1 MKILRQPIVLA
12 GFAALLAA
20 LSGCGTLSALNDVSV
35 PLEVYELRA
44 PETIASGNLRQ
55 LPVDV
60 VIELPTTSGALS
72 TDRIMI
78 RPNTLQAQ
86 YLPDVRWG
94 DATPVMVQTLMLR
107 AVEST
112 GTLRYVGRQPL
123 ASHGDFAVVTELV
136 DFQAELSEDG
146 QTATSNL
153 KIIVRVVREA
163 DASIIASK
171 TFTATAP
178 ATTTQNEAIVT
189 AFDTAATTLV
199 TDFAQWLANTLS
211 Q

>member
-1 MKILRQPIVLA
+1 MKTMRKPIILVGSL
-12 GFAALLAA
+12 ALLSAF
-20 LSGCGTLSALNDVSV
+20 SGCSTLSALNDVSV

-44 PETIASGNLRQ
+44 PDTIAVDKKRQ

-60 VIELPTTSGALS
+60 IIELPTTSGALS

-78 RPNTLQAQ
+78 RPNALQAQ

-107 AVEST
+107 AVEVS
-112 GTLRYVGRQPL
+112 GAVRYVGRQPL
-123 ASHGDFAVVTELV
+123 ASNGDFAVVTELV
-136 DFQAELSEDG
+136 DFQAELAEDG
-146 QTATSNL
+146 QKATSNL

-163 DASIIASK
+163 DASIVASK
-171 TFTATAP
+171 TFTATAT
-178 ATTTQNEAIVT
+178 AATTQNEAIVT
-189 AFDTAATTLV
+189 AIDAASTVLV
-199 TDFAQWLANTLS
+199 TDFAQWLAKTIK